1 MVLYGGSYLMIP
13 FARMILGVCIR
24 FEKAGADTPK
34 PVLFVMEGRLSL
46 VQSSKGAVYQFL
58 KVHIQSSP

>member
-1 MVLYGGSYLMIP
+1 MIR
-13 FARMILGVCIR
+13 FTSMILGVCIR

-46 VQSSKGAVYQFL
+46 VQSSNGAAYQFL
-58 KVHIQSSP
+58 KVHVQSLP